1 MKNKKENLI
10 VLLFIIIAITA
21 VSFNYKLEV
30 SDELWNFSNMY
41 KMSHGYTIYKDLN
54 VIITPLT
61 FYIGELVFRI
71 FGANFLTSKILNTC
85 IFVIFYFLIYKLFRR
100 LKLSKLKS
108 GFYTM
113 ALYCLMFYII
123 MTGTNYN
130 IVALIFCLIGILL
143 MLENKPYWL
152 QGIIIFL
159 VFMSK
164 QNIGIYY
171 MIGYEIAKLIQTI
184 PNYKNHKTD
193 IKSIIK
199 QMIIPISIFIGL
211 FAVYLIYLYT
221 QGNLYNFIN
230 YAFLGIREFGRKNL
244 YYNNA
249 VYELILTFIAY
260 MTIIFILK
268 YKKFNIKDEVRK
280 NTYLLISFAVPL
292 LLIAYPLI
300 NQHHVDMAI
309 LFSMITIIYVL
320 EKSFLEELTD
330 SKIMNNIFKFMIIVF
345 LISTS
350 IFSIVQNL
358 QYVKELSKYHY
369 YSAYYGA
376 LIDDEMKDDIN
387 EIVKYINSQE
397 NQTIILS
404 YYSNLY
410 MNVLNRNNGKM
421 DLPFYGNLGKKGE
434 DGLINEIDN
443 LTNTNLLILKE
454 EDTLFQ
460 ESSKVREHIIEKYE
474 QIDEIGRYKIYK
486 IN

>member
-1 MKNKKENLI
+1 MKSKKENLI
-10 VLLFIIIAITA
+10 VLFFIIIAVTA

-30 SDELWNFSNMY
+30 SDDLWNFSNMY
-41 KMSHGYTIYKDLN
+41 KMSQGYTIYKDLN

-71 FGANFLTSKILNTC
+71 LGANFLTNKILNTC
-85 IFVIFYFLIYKLFRR
+85 IFIIFYFLIYKIFKK

-113 ALYCLMFYII
+113 VLYCLMFYII

-171 MIGYEIAKLIQTI
+171 MFGYEIAKIVQL
-184 PNYKNHKTD
+184 NLDYKNHMIN
-193 IKSIIK
+193 IKFIIK
-199 QMIIPISIFIGL
+199 QMLIPISIFIGL

-221 QGNLYNFIN
+221 QANLYNFIN
-230 YAFLGIREFGRKNL
+230 YAFLGIKEFESKNFR
-244 YYNNA
+244 YNNSI
-249 VYELILTFIAY
+249 YELILTLIGY
-260 MTIIFILK
+260 MVIVFLFK
-268 YKKFNIKDEVRK
+268 YRNFNIKDEVRK

-320 EKSFLEELTD
+320 EKLFLEELTD

-345 LISTS
+345 LIGISF
-350 IFSIVQNL
+350 FSIIQNI
-358 QYVKELSKYHY
+358 QYVKNLKEYDY
-369 YSAYYGA
+369 YDVYYGA
-376 LIDDEMKDDIN
+376 LIDDNIKNDIN
-387 EIVKYINSQE
+387 EIVEYINSQE

-410 MNVLNRNNGKM
+410 MNILNRNNGKM
-421 DLPFYGNLGKKGE
+421 DLPFLRKSWKKW
-434 DGLINEIDN
+434 
-443 LTNTNLLILKE
+443 
-454 EDTLFQ
+454 
-460 ESSKVREHIIEKYE
+460 
-474 QIDEIGRYKIYK
+474 
-486 IN
+486 

>member
-41 KMSHGYTIYKDLN
+41 KMSQGYTIYKDLN

-61 FYIGELVFRI
+61 FYIGELVFKI

-152 QGIIIFL
+152 QGIIIYL

-184 PNYKNHKTD
+184 PNYKNHKAD

-230 YAFLGIREFGRKNL
+230 YAFLGIKEFGRKNL
-244 YYNNA
+244 Y
-249 VYELILTFIAY
+249 
-260 MTIIFILK
+260 
-268 YKKFNIKDEVRK
+268 
-280 NTYLLISFAVPL
+280 
-292 LLIAYPLI
+292 
-300 NQHHVDMAI
+300 
-309 LFSMITIIYVL
+309 
-320 EKSFLEELTD
+320 
-330 SKIMNNIFKFMIIVF
+330 
-345 LISTS
+345 
-350 IFSIVQNL
+350 
-358 QYVKELSKYHY
+358 
-369 YSAYYGA
+369 
-376 LIDDEMKDDIN
+376 
-387 EIVKYINSQE
+387 
-397 NQTIILS
+397 
-404 YYSNLY
+404 
-410 MNVLNRNNGKM
+410 
-421 DLPFYGNLGKKGE
+421 
-434 DGLINEIDN
+434 
-443 LTNTNLLILKE
+443 
-454 EDTLFQ
+454 
-460 ESSKVREHIIEKYE
+460 
-474 QIDEIGRYKIYK
+474 
-486 IN
+486 